1 MAPHHYRIIVS
12 GPLGEFTRQV
22 FEDLCVESDGAN
34 TGLSGELDQAG
45 LFGVLARIMEFGLE
59 LVALSRLDDESRG
72 RTDDTALPSSQGL
85 AIAFERGL
93 ALPPR
98 SGPLPGLRVTTR
110 PGQAEI
116 DAGRPSPV
124 GRATPQ

>member
-59 LVALSRLDDESRG
+59 LVALSRLDDES
-72 RTDDTALPSSQGL
+72 
-85 AIAFERGL
+85 
-93 ALPPR
+93 
-98 SGPLPGLRVTTR
+98 
-110 PGQAEI
+110 
-116 DAGRPSPV
+116 
-124 GRATPQ
+124 